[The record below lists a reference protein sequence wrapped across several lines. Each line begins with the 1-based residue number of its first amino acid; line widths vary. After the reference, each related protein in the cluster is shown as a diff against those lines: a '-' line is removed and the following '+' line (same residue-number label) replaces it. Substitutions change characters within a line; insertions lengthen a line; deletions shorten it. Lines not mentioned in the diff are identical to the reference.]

1 MVSCWQL
8 AMRWLLALLLLLP
21 LAAQA
26 RPVDV
31 ALVLAVDSSSSVD
44 REEFTLQMQG
54 LAEAFRD
61 PDVQARLIAGPH
73 GAVAVTV
80 MEWSNADWQVVA
92 EPWRVIASTED
103 AEALAADLVDAPR
116 RIWGGA
122 TAIGAALARA
132 AELLAAA
139 PVTAA
144 RRVIDLSG
152 DGAPSDARRLA
163 RERAR
168 LSAAGITVNG
178 LAILDDDSALP
189 EIFRR
194 DVALGP
200 GSFVIVAAGYK
211 DFARAMRMKL
221 LQELQPGP
229 LAQSLQP

>member
-1 MVSCWQL
+1 
-8 AMRWLLALLLLLP
+8 MRWLLALLILLP

-31 ALVLAVDSSSSVD
+31 ALVLAIDSSSSVD
-44 REEFTLQMQG
+44 RDEFTLQMQG

-61 PDVQARLIAGPH
+61 PDVQARLVAGPH
-73 GAVAVTV
+73 GAVAVAV
-80 MEWSNADWQVVA
+80 LEWSNADWQEVSVD
-92 EPWRVIASTED
+92 WRVIASEAD

-132 AELLAAA
+132 AQLLAAA
-139 PVTAA
+139 PVTAS
-144 RRVIDLSG
+144 RQVIDLSG

-163 RERAR
+163 RERQR
-168 LSAAGITVNG
+168 LAAAGITVNG
-178 LAILDDDSALP
+178 LAILDDDPTLP
-189 EIFRR
+189 ELFRR

-200 GSFVIVAAGYK
+200 GSFVIVATGYP

-221 LQELQPGP
+221 LRELLPGP